1 MQSQVH
7 EIDPVTVRIE
17 VEVPW
22 DRVQKGLDATYGKLQ
37 KTAKIRGFRPGKA
50 PRNVIKQLYG
60 PQVKGEVV
68 QSVVE
73 QSLLE
78 VVQERDLP
86 VVAMSRVDVATLED
100 GSPLSFEAIVEVRPK
115 VENIDTALEVTRPSM
130 VVTEE
135 AVDAEIQRIRER
147 NAEIMTPDPMRPAKK
162 GDLLTIDFTVE
173 VDGEERP
180 EMAAKE
186 MVIELGNNGLPP
198 EFDQALEGKQP
209 DDEVEVRVAFGE
221 DVVEHLR
228 NKRALFKV
236 SVRDLREKILPDIDD
251 ELAKDTG
258 EHETLEEL
266 RAAIR
271 ARLEKAAAERA
282 ENELREQLLD
292 KLIEKNPVPL
302 PPSMVNEAER
312 AMAQE
317 LAYFMQMTGSA
328 GQELA
333 AGLGEALHSQAERRV
348 RISILTSELARQADV
363 KVEPEDIEARLA
375 KIAEQTGKHIAK
387 VRVEMQGERGE
398 TLRNQILQEKL
409 LDYLL
414 SRATV
419 TDAPAEEA
427 SATEESEAD

>member
-1 MQSQVH
+1 
-7 EIDPVTVRIE
+7 
-17 VEVPW
+17 
-22 DRVQKGLDATYGKLQ
+22 
-37 KTAKIRGFRPGKA
+37 
-50 PRNVIKQLYG
+50 
-60 PQVKGEVV
+60 
-68 QSVVE
+68 
-73 QSLLE
+73 
-78 VVQERDLP
+78 
-86 VVAMSRVDVATLED
+86 
-100 GSPLSFEAIVEVRPK
+100 
-115 VENIDTALEVTRPSM
+115 
-130 VVTEE
+130 
-135 AVDAEIQRIRER
+135 
-147 NAEIMTPDPMRPAKK
+147 
-162 GDLLTIDFTVE
+162 
-173 VDGEERP
+173 
-180 EMAAKE
+180 
-186 MVIELGNNGLPP
+186 
-198 EFDQALEGKQP
+198 
-209 DDEVEVRVAFGE
+209 
-221 DVVEHLR
+221 LR

-363 KVEPEDIEARLA
+363 K
-375 KIAEQTGKHIAK
+375 
-387 VRVEMQGERGE
+387 
-398 TLRNQILQEKL
+398 
-409 LDYLL
+409 
-414 SRATV
+414 
-419 TDAPAEEA
+419 
-427 SATEESEAD
+427 